1 MMERHAATRHEKP
14 RTPRQSTATT
24 DANFRSAVPKPNV
37 SPRPTFPWLS
47 RDEIKSL
54 ARTSIRARQLLFL
67 ETNRIPHFVD
77 LRGWPVVTK
86 AAIEGRNDLATP
98 PATWKSNKV
107 V

>member
-14 RTPRQSTATT
+14 RMPNRRTATT
-24 DANFRSAVPKPNV
+24 DANLLSVLPKPKV
-37 SPRPTFPWLS
+37 ALGTAFPWLS

-54 ARTSIRARQLLFL
+54 ARTSIKARQLQFL

-77 LRGWPVVTK
+77 LRGWPVVTR

-98 PATWKSNKV
+98 PATWKSNKAV
-107 V
+107 